1 MRKDEDLTRKHF
13 TFVSFLVPVSLN
25 GASFTSLTSGEILET
40 TWLAGGGGDGVG
52 ERTVIG
58 AFGNGGTLKRKTY

>member
-1 MRKDEDLTRKHF
+1 MKRDVDLMRKGF

-40 TWLAGGGGDGVG
+40 VWLAGGGGAGVG
-52 ERTVIG
+52 ERTAIG
-58 AFGNGGTLKRKTY
+58 AFGNGGTL